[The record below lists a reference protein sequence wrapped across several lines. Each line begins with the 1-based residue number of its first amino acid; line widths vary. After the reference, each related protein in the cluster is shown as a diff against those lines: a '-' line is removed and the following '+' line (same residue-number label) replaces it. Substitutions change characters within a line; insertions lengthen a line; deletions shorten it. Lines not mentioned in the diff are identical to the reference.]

1 MTFRELWEN
10 LKSESEEAR
19 AFFQTAEDLSMS
31 YHQTIYNLLRQAG
44 MTEAG
49 ALGVLGNW
57 ECESNCEPN
66 RVQGDYSSYRTI
78 SKDYTERVQS
88 GSISRYTFGSDQ
100 KGYGLA
106 QWTYVNYPLNTKGRK
121 FDLYDFWKN
130 YGGRIDSVQMQVEF
144 ALHEFKKDFPAD
156 WRLLCSTSNMDE
168 AAKAVCL
175 GFENP
180 KEKNIGARQ
189 KAAKRIKEEINL
201 GQWENTEVIIPDKPA
216 ENIQK
221 PDEGWE
227 QVPATEFWPP
237 RTLCVGM
244 KGKDVVALRGLL
256 YAREW
261 NVENVDNE
269 EYDIPLK
276 ETVVKFQKA
285 AFPNQATEWDGIAGK
300 KTFGKLME
308 V

>member
-57 ECESNCEPN
+57 ECESNCEPF
-66 RVQGDYSSYRTI
+66 RKQDDFSPSRTI
-78 SKDYTERVQS
+78 SKEYTERINNGQV
-88 GSISRYTFGSDQ
+88 SIQQFATGTY
-100 KGYGLA
+100 GYGLA
-106 QWTYVNYPLNTKGRK
+106 QWTYQPRQAELFK
-121 FDLYDFWKN
+121 FWKS
-130 YGGRIDSVQMQVEF
+130 YGGRIDNVQMQTEF
-144 ALHEFKKDFPAD
+144 ALKEFRRDFIAD
-156 WRLLCSTSNMDE
+156 WRLLCSTNDIHE
-168 AAKAVCL
+168 ATKAVCVR
-175 GFENP
+175 FENP
-180 KEKNIGARQ
+180 AIKNIDARED
-189 KAAKRIKEEINL
+189 AALRIKSELVL

-221 PDEGWE
+221 PDDGWE

>member
-1 MTFRELWEN
+1 MTFDELWEN
-10 LKSESEEAR
+10 LKNESEESM
-19 AFFQTAEDLSMS
+19 AFFQGAETMS

-66 RVQGDYSSYRTI
+66 RLQGDYSSFRTV

-106 QWTYVNYPLNTKGRK
+106 QWTYVNYPQNTKGRK

-144 ALHEFKKDFPAD
+144 ALHEFKKDYIAD
-156 WRLLCSTSNMDE
+156 WRLLCSTSNIDE

-175 GFENP
+175 RFENP
-180 KEKNIGARQ
+180 QEKNIGARQ
-189 KAAKRIKEEINL
+189 NAAKRIKAEIDL
-201 GQWENTEVIIPDKPA
+201 GEWEGSALPPEKP
-216 ENIQK
+216 EQ
-221 PDEGWE
+221 GWE
-227 QVPATEFWPP
+227 TIPATEFWPP
-237 RTLCVGM
+237 RLLCRGM
-244 KGKDVVALRGLL
+244 KGADVEVLKTVLFARGWLEDYTDDYFDKDLDEVVR
-256 YAREW
+256 
-261 NVENVDNE
+261 D
-269 EYDIPLK
+269 
-276 ETVVKFQKA
+276 FQKA
-285 AFPNQATEWDGIAGK
+285 YRLDVDGIVGP
-300 KTFGKLME
+300 KTWGELLKR
-308 V
+308 